1 MEYKTKPTGKPSDFY
16 AIGLCLTGVIFWIL
30 TIVQN
35 SFIALYQL
43 IAVIMFGAAMY
54 LLIRY
59 RLTVFRFRIEGR
71 NGADADIHTAMPAE
85 LDFVVEKM
93 RGKGAVPL
101 ARLSLDELKSVKT
114 VSVESLK
121 DTAKELSL
129 FKYHPDMSPDEGVLI
144 VFSGGAKDIGIFS
157 CLSPEMFKI
166 LEKTASDNLAGLD
179 M

>member
-1 MEYKTKPTGKPSDFY
+1 MEYKTKPTGRPSDYY
-16 AIGLCLTGVIFWIL
+16 AIGLALIGIIFWGL
-30 TIVQN
+30 TAVQD

-71 NGADADIHTAMPAE
+71 NGADADIYTSMPEE

-101 ARLSLDELKSVKT
+101 ARLSLNEIKSVK
-114 VSVESLK
+114 VVPADSLK
-121 DTAKELSL
+121 ENAKELSL
-129 FKYHPDMSPDEGVLI
+129 FKYHPDMSPDEGVLM
-144 VFSGGAKDIGIFS
+144 VFAGGTKDIGIFS
-157 CLSPEMFKI
+157 CLSSEMFAF
-166 LEKTASDNLAGLD
+166 LEKTAMNNLPASDF
-179 M
+179 